1 MIVKDSPPK
10 TQILSYQSWGEMN
23 RTADVGMSNFIWNEN
38 ICCDKATL
46 LILILTFHNEC
57 VVLYQLQQQ

>member
-10 TQILSYQSWGEMN
+10 TQIPSYQSWGEMN
-23 RTADVGMSNFIWNEN
+23 RTTDVGMSNL

-46 LILILTFHNEC
+46 LILTFHNEC